1 LKSAQ
6 FGAEFTGLLSR
17 NDKSG
22 AGPVTFCANG
32 FPGERARPA
41 NQQSGAVQERKAVCP
56 NNGSATEVSAL
67 IKRIVQLERDQ
78 KADEGRIDTVLK
90 KAHTEIADLK
100 RRHLDPAALRNA
112 LATIRDNTAVLTQ
125 DVRKNMHKRIMAA
138 RKLQE
143 VLGPDF
149 LAQHTRFASEDV
161 TDATLR
167 TRFFKLLQG
176 TSTSALLNYLKDA
189 IETGNFACAE
199 SIRFEFICRADRHLY
214 SAEYEAIRGI
224 QRDDDPAET
233 QIRLITIAD
242 AATKVDRRLM
252 ELLQG
257 GPS

>member
-1 LKSAQ
+1 M
-6 FGAEFTGLLSR
+6 
-17 NDKSG
+17 
-22 AGPVTFCANG
+22 TFCANG